1 MGDKDVDESS
11 GVDECSNTGLVVTIV
26 VLVLIIVALVGYI
39 LFIKNAKFNAVVQ
52 ERAEQF
58 LTIAPIARR
67 SRLFR
72 QSCIPDEFIR
82 SKPKTVTFHDKIA
95 EVDDAVEA
103 PSGDELD
110 EDAEVWDCECGE
122 VADADCSVAGGDN
135 GDRCCSN
142 IEEEKNQK
150 NEMAQ

>member
-1 MGDKDVDESS
+1 MEDKDDGESS
-11 GVDECSNTGLVVTIV
+11 GVEECSNTGLVVTIV
-26 VLVLIIVALVGYI
+26 VLVLIILALVGYI
-39 LFIKNAKFNAVVQ
+39 LFIKNSKFNAVVQ
-52 ERAEQF
+52 KRAEHF

-82 SKPKTVTFHDKIA
+82 NKPKTVTFHDQIA
-95 EVDDAVEA
+95 EVDDVVEA

-122 VADADCSVAGGDN
+122 VANADCSVAGGNNADI
-135 GDRCCSN
+135 CCSN
-142 IEEEKNQK
+142 IVDEKNEKPQ
-150 NEMAQ
+150 